1 MSHHSLGI
9 EWLCLENSPCHDTI
23 PHSIFAPEFFF
34 KVLVSNRG
42 VDKSTY
48 CDYQLTFLLH
58 IHGLPLSAK
67 RAFLILMVS
76 TSVFVGL
83 VSLYIIFC
91 LLLPFMVKTCNFF
104 RWKINNIMA
113 SESSYIYSIPSNTR
127 AFNKTSLT
135 KSGSSSR
142 GSSNILSKR
151 VAESKAEAEE
161 TTGKWQ
167 T

>member
-1 MSHHSLGI
+1 MAAL
-9 EWLCLENSPCHDTI
+9 
-23 PHSIFAPEFFF
+23 
-34 KVLVSNRG
+34 
-42 VDKSTY
+42 
-48 CDYQLTFLLH
+48 
-58 IHGLPLSAK
+58 GLPCWVDGAPPHRVCSPLPVPWC
-67 RAFLILMVS
+67 LQVS

-151 VAESKAEAEE
+151 VAESKAEVEE